1 MSGSFLSFLSFQS
14 CKPAINR
21 LFLSGLLCS
30 LLVITVFDVRA
41 ENLNRGPY
49 LQMGTQQSMTVKWRT
64 DVSSPSSVTY
74 GTELNDLSGTASGA
88 DGLDHR
94 VLISGLQPDTRYYY
108 ALLDESGGVLAG
120 GDSSHFF
127 YTSPNLGNTELTRVW
142 VIGDSGTA
150 DSNARAVR
158 DAYLTRTGSE
168 YTDLWIML
176 GDNAYSTGT
185 DNEYQAAVFDLYP
198 ELLKQSPLW
207 ATLGNHDGASA
218 DSASQDGPYYDIFT
232 LPTNGE
238 AGGVP
243 SGTEAYYSFDYG
255 QIHFICLESHETDR
269 ASNGAMLTWLV
280 NDLEATSQPWIIAY
294 WHHPPYTKGSHNS
307 DSESRLIEMREN
319 ALPILESYG
328 VDLVLSGHSHSYERS
343 YLIDSHYGSSTTFS
357 ETMKLDG
364 GNGQKTGDGSYQKTV
379 QIQQAN
385 NGAVYVVAGSS
396 GKISG
401 GALNH
406 PAMYASINRLGSLIV
421 EVIANE
427 LTATFIDN
435 TNAVQDKFTITKGL
449 DILPPELVSVEA
461 IETIQIRVDFSENIT
476 STSAN
481 NPANYQLDNG
491 AVVLW
496 AQLSANQREVTL
508 TTSALTPSQLYTL
521 TVNGIEDISLNTIVA
536 DTQQTFT
543 YINLITVAFQDGV
556 SPAAGY
562 AGTSDAYISE
572 LNGDTNYGASS
583 SLFID
588 GDDGG
593 GVDLSSLLRW
603 DISQIPGNATVE
615 SAAITLDVFNP
626 SASSYDVFALY
637 SPWVEGEVTWQQY
650 RASMA
655 WESAGGQG
663 GSDRGSIVLSSISPS
678 TGLFT
683 TNLNLAGIEVVQSW
697 VDGAVNN
704 NGFIIA
710 NTSASDGAD
719 FYSSES
725 TSFHPKLTLVY
736 SLPEPEGDSEAPS
749 RVENLQLSSVT
760 TESASMSWNAATDN
774 VAVAGYK
781 ILRDD
786 VMIATSLITS
796 FDDGGLTPATDYA
809 YKVIAFDGANNES
822 APSAPLNVT
831 TNAIAASVHVEQI
844 AMAIESVNRKKLRA
858 QAEVWVVDNMGSGIG
873 NVAVQGGWTGLS
885 TQSVSGVTSGEGKV
899 SFSSGNANKNSSGQ
913 FIFTVNSL
921 SLTGYTY
928 LESDNIETSD
938 CIYPDATACDGI
950 SAPTDLS
957 ASFNGTHVE
966 LSWSGVAQATSY
978 NIYRSLDSGG
988 YNSPVQSFV
997 TNYLDSPVAPD
1008 TRYYYVISA
1017 SDGVEESAV
1026 SQEVSVTT
1034 TISAPTELQ
1043 ADDVSLSLKRKGRSY
1058 DITAQVSVIDDS
1070 GSPAANA
1077 EVSGN
1082 WTLVNG
1088 TPQMVS
1094 GTTGANGSVSL
1105 KLSKVAAQSGDVFSF
1120 TVTNIE
1126 RGGDSFDGEMTSGSV
1141 IVP

>member
-1 MSGSFLSFLSFQS
+1 MSGSFLSFLS
-14 CKPAINR
+14 CKSSTNR

-30 LLVITVFDVRA
+30 LLVIAPFEGRA
-41 ENLNRGPY
+41 ENLSRGPY
-49 LQMGTQQSMTVKWRT
+49 LQLGTQHSMTVKWRT
-64 DVSSPSSVTY
+64 DISSPSSVIY
-74 GTELNDLSGTASGA
+74 GTELNDLNASAFGA
-88 DGLDHR
+88 DGVDHS
-94 VLISGLQPDTRYYY
+94 VLISGLLPDTRYYY

-127 YTSPNLGNTELTRVW
+127 YTSPEVGNTELARVW
-142 VIGDSGTA
+142 IIGDSGTA
-150 DSNARAVR
+150 DNNARAVR
-158 DAYLTRTGSE
+158 DAYRTRTGSE

-185 DNEYQAAVFDLYP
+185 DSEYQAAVFELYP

-218 DSASQDGPYYDIFT
+218 DSASQEGPYYDIFT

-238 AGGVP
+238 AGGVA

-255 QIHFICLESHETDR
+255 QIHFICLDSYETNR

-343 YLIDSHYGSSTTFS
+343 YLIDSHYGSSSSFS
-357 ETMKLDG
+357 EVMKLDG
-364 GNGQKTGDGSYQKTV
+364 GDGKKTGDGSYEKTV
-379 QIQQAN
+379 QVQQAN

-401 GALNH
+401 GTLNH
-406 PAMYASINRLGSLIV
+406 PAMYASINRLGSVIV

-435 TNAVQDKFTITKGL
+435 TNAVQDAFTITKGL
-449 DILPPELVSVEA
+449 DILSPELVSVKA
-461 IETIQIRVDFSENIT
+461 TMASSLTVSFSENIT
-476 STSAN
+476 LASAN
-481 NPANYQLDNG
+481 NSLNYQLDNG
-491 AVVLW
+491 AEVLS
-496 AQLSANQREVTL
+496 AQLSANLREVTL
-508 TTSALTPSQLYTL
+508 TTSALTASQLYTL
-521 TVNGIEDISLNTIVA
+521 TINGIEDISLNLIAA
-536 DTQQTFT
+536 DTEQTFT
-543 YINLITVAFQDGV
+543 YINLMTIAFQEGV
-556 SPAAGY
+556 SPGAGY

-572 LNGDTNYGASS
+572 LNASTNYGASS

-603 DISQIPGNATVE
+603 DISQIPVDAIIE

-626 SASSYDVFALY
+626 SGSSYDVFPLY
-637 SPWVEGEVTWQQY
+637 SPWVEDEVTWQQY
-650 RASMA
+650 RAGMA

-663 GSDRGSIVLSSISPS
+663 VSDRGTISLSAISPS

-683 TNLNLAGIEVVQSW
+683 IDLNEAGIAIVQSW
-697 VDGAVNN
+697 VDGSVNN

-710 NTSASDGAD
+710 HSTASDGAD

-725 TSFHPKLTLVY
+725 TSFHPELTLVY

-749 RVENLQLSSVT
+749 QVENLQMSSVT
-760 TESASMSWNAATDN
+760 TDSASISWDAATDN

-781 ILRDD
+781 VLRDD
-786 VMIATSLITS
+786 VMVGTPLITS
-796 FDDGGLTPATDYA
+796 FDDGGLTPATSYT

-822 APSAPLNVT
+822 TPTSGLDIT
-831 TNAIAASVHVEQI
+831 TNAIVSSVYVEQI
-844 AMAIESVNRKKLRA
+844 AMVIGSVNRKKLRA
-858 QAEVWVVDNMGSGIG
+858 QAEVSVVDNMGSAIG
-873 NVAVQGGWTGLS
+873 NVAVQGSWTGMSAL
-885 TQSVSGVTSGEGKV
+885 SVSGVTSNEGKV
-899 SFSSGNANKNSSGQ
+899 SFNSGNASKNSSGE

-928 LESDNIETSD
+928 LASDNIETSD
-938 CIYPDATACDGI
+938 CIRSDATACDGL
-950 SAPTDLS
+950 SAPTGVS
-957 ASFNGTHVE
+957 ASFNGSQVE
-966 LSWSGVAQATSY
+966 LNWTGVAHAISY
-978 NIYRSLDSGG
+978 NIYRSLVSGSG
-988 YNSPVQSFV
+988 YIPLVQSLV
-997 TNYLDSPVAPD
+997 TNYLDSSVVAD
-1008 TRYYYVISA
+1008 TSYYYVITA
-1017 SDGVEESAV
+1017 SDGVEESSF
-1026 SQEVSVTT
+1026 SQEVAVTT
-1034 TISAPTELQ
+1034 TIAAPAVLQ
-1043 ADDVSLSLKRKGRSY
+1043 ADDVSLSLKKKGRNY

-1070 GSPAANA
+1070 GSVASGAK
-1077 EVSGN
+1077 VSGN
-1082 WTLVNG
+1082 WALADGSTS
-1088 TPQMVS
+1088 MVS

-1105 KLSKVAAQSGDVFSF
+1105 KLSKVAAQSGDVFTF
-1120 TVTNIE
+1120 TVINIE
-1126 RGGDSFDGEMTSGSV
+1126 RAGDSFNDVMTSGSV
-1141 IVP
+1141 TVP